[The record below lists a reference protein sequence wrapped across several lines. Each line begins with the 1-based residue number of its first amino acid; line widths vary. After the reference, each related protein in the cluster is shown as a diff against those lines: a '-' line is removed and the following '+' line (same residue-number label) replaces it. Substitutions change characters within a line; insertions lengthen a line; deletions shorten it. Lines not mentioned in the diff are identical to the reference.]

1 MACAG
6 LETKSTVAE
15 SKTILSL
22 SFPKAIR
29 MPDERSQGPPCRME
43 ACVVKVLKYSWTVLN
58 HCFVVD
64 GCIFCSAKVSCC
76 PWTGWSIVLLS
87 REL

>member
-6 LETKSTVAE
+6 LLENESTVAGGG
-15 SKTILSL
+15 KQYFSL
-22 SFPKAIR
+22 VVPKLYGC
-29 MPDERSQGPPCRME
+29 PTRSQGPPCRME
-43 ACVVKVLKYSWTVLN
+43 ACVALKVLKYSWTVLN

-76 PWTGWSIVLLS
+76 PWTVGGIV
-87 REL
+87 